1 MNKPYVVAVVAL
13 SVLGCIASQRD
24 SQAQITKSGN
34 AYLFRMKYT
43 KGAKYKFVLNSSVP
57 VANKQ
62 KAASLSVPYS
72 MTVSDV
78 TGNVGTLAMQVGPS
92 RVGDK
97 VVGPVQNVVVK
108 LDTRG
113 RIVGNNTNPGNI
125 SGIVFPDKPVKI
137 GDTFPVNGNAA
148 TGAAGMTITGS
159 YKFLGIKTVGG
170 KQVAE
175 LAITLSGTGTAS
187 SQGSGVSLL
196 DVADGQII
204 TATINQTITVKP
216 QGGKAVTMKNS
227 VVISRK

>member
-1 MNKPYVVAVVAL
+1 MCK
-13 SVLGCIASQRD
+13 
-24 SQAQITKSGN
+24 
-34 AYLFRMKYT
+34 
-43 KGAKYKFVLNSSVP
+43 
-57 VANKQ
+57 
-62 KAASLSVPYS
+62 SLSVPYS
-72 MTVSDV
+72 MTVSGV
-78 TGNVGTLAMQVGPS
+78 TGNVGTLNMQVGPS
-92 RVGDK
+92 SIGGK

-113 RIVGNNTNPGNI
+113 RIVGNNTNPSNI

-148 TGAAGMTITGS
+148 TGAAGVTISGN
-159 YKFLGIKTVGG
+159 YKFIGIKTVGG

-175 LAITLSGTGTAS
+175 LAITLSGTGAAS

-196 DVADGQII
+196 DVADGQIV

-227 VVISRK
+227 VNIIRK